1 MARVTVEDCI
11 LEIPNRFDLVMI
23 AGQRARDISA
33 GGQLTIDRDNDKNPV
48 VALREI
54 ADKTVDLGNLQE
66 ALPPL
71 RKPPTHWACRFS
83 LRRKTARAL
92 VSRTLMK
99 RSLDAR
105 GELKR
110 LSSSLYWRFSPE
122 PLFLSSGALNVAAQ
136 SARGHS

>member
-33 GGQLTIDRDNDKNPV
+33 GGQLTVDRDNDKNPV

-66 ALPPL
+66 ALVRGLQRVVEDDGPEEDDM
-71 RKPPTHWACRFS
+71 S
-83 LRRKTARAL
+83 AL
-92 VSRTLMK
+92 EADGGAAVEEAA
-99 RSLDAR
+99 DAL
-105 GELKR
+105 GMQI
-110 LSSSLYWRFSPE
+110 
-122 PLFLSSGALNVAAQ
+122 Q
-136 SARGHS
+136 SAKEEGASAGFEDIDEEALGRD

>member
-33 GGQLTIDRDNDKNPV
+33 GGQLTVDRDNDKNPV

-66 ALPPL
+66 ALVRGLQRVVEDDGPEDDNMS
-71 RKPPTHWACRFS
+71 AIE
-83 LRRKTARAL
+83 ADGGIAIEEAADAL
-92 VSRTLMK
+92 GMQI
-99 RSLDAR
+99 
-105 GELKR
+105 
-110 LSSSLYWRFSPE
+110 
-122 PLFLSSGALNVAAQ
+122 Q
-136 SARGHS
+136 SAKEDGAGAGFEDIDEELLGREG